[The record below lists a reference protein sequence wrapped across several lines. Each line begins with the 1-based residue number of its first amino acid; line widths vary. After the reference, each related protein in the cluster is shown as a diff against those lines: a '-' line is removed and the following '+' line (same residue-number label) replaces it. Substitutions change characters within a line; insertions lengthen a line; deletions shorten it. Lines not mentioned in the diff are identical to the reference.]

1 MKLLLL
7 AALAAWEACPYFSEI
22 LPDPQE
28 VEDARGE
35 FAEIRLPEKF
45 RRGTLSVVNEQ
56 KKFGAELYPIR

>member
-35 FAEIRLPEKF
+35 FAEIRLP
-45 RRGTLSVVNEQ
+45 
-56 KKFGAELYPIR
+56 